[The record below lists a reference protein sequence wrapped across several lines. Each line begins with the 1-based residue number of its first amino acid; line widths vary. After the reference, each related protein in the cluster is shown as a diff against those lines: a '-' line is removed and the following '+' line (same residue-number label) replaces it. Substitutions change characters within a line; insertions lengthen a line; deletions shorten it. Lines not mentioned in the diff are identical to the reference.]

1 MSSTGWDVKD
11 GTMGFQANN
20 SVEAGEF
27 FNCTFNLQQT
37 LVGLPAGMY
46 RLTTQAFYRNGKAAE
61 DGSDELKYDVNENAF
76 IYFSDK
82 EIPTEEGKK
91 VATELPESKQA
102 IKTITAHKIAEDK
115 WNDVGLSDNGGLKK
129 MKDGMYIPD
138 NMITAQAFFRS
149 EAGSAYDSEPLN
161 FNYDGNSDFRIG
173 LIKNVTVTNDWTI
186 VKNFKLYYLG
196 VDPTGISEIVTD
208 ANAVATK
215 IYNASGMQIGKL
227 QKGINI
233 IETVMKDGSKKVK
246 KVVVK

>member
-1 MSSTGWDVKD
+1 M
-11 GTMGFQANN
+11 
-20 SVEAGEF
+20 
-27 FNCTFNLQQT
+27 
-37 LVGLPAGMY
+37 
-46 RLTTQAFYRNGKAAE
+46 
-61 DGSDELKYDVNENAF
+61 NENAYL
-76 IYFSDK
+76 YFSDK

-91 VATELPESKQA
+91 VATELPENKQA
-102 IKTITAHKIAEDK
+102 IRTITALKVAEDD
-115 WNDVGLSDNGGLKK
+115 WNSVGLSDNGGLKK
-129 MKDGMYIPD
+129 MDDGMYIPD
-138 NMITAQAFFRS
+138 NMITAQAFFKS
-149 EAGSAYDSEPLN
+149 AAGSAYDSEPLN

-173 LIKNVTVTNDWTI
+173 LIKNVKNETTSGDWTI

>member
-1 MSSTGWDVKD
+1 MD
-11 GTMGFQANN
+11 
-20 SVEAGEF
+20 
-27 FNCTFNLQQT
+27 
-37 LVGLPAGMY
+37 
-46 RLTTQAFYRNGKAAE
+46 
-61 DGSDELKYDVNENAF
+61 
-76 IYFSDK
+76 
-82 EIPTEEGKK
+82 
-91 VATELPESKQA
+91 
-102 IKTITAHKIAEDK
+102 
-115 WNDVGLSDNGGLKK
+115 
-129 MKDGMYIPD
+129 DGMYIPD

>member
-1 MSSTGWDVKD
+1 MA
-11 GTMGFQANN
+11 FQSNN

-27 FNCTFNLQQT
+27 YNCTFNLQQS

-46 RLTTQAFYRNGKAAE
+46 RLTTQAFYRNGSTPAAKV
-61 DGSDELKYDVNENAF
+61 DGSDLLKYDVNENAF

-102 IKTITAHKIAEDK
+102 IKTITAHKIAEDD
-115 WNDVGLSDNGGLKK
+115 WNSVGLSDNGGLKK
-129 MKDGMYIPD
+129 MDDGLYIPD
-138 NMITAQAFFRS
+138 NMITAQAFFKS
-149 EAGSAYDSEPLN
+149 DAGSAYDSEPLN
-161 FNYDGNSDFRIG
+161 FTYNGSSDFRIG
-173 LIKNVTVTNDWTI
+173 LIKNVTEGGDWTI

-196 VDPTGISEIVTD
+196 ADPTGINEIVTD

>member
-1 MSSTGWDVKD
+1 
-11 GTMGFQANN
+11 
-20 SVEAGEF
+20 
-27 FNCTFNLQQT
+27 
-37 LVGLPAGMY
+37 MY
-46 RLTTQAFYRNGKAAE
+46 RLTTQAFYRNGNDVSAKV
-61 DGSDELKYDVNENAF
+61 DGSDDQLKYDVNENAF

-91 VATELPESKQA
+91 VAIELPESKQA
-102 IKTITAHKIAEDK
+102 IKTITSYKVAEDNL
-115 WNDVGLSDNGGLKK
+115 NDGAGLSTTSGLKEIET
-129 MKDGMYIPD
+129 GTGIYIPN
-138 NMITAQAFFRS
+138 NMITAQAFCNHS
-149 EAGSAYDSEPLN
+149 GDAYVSEPLN
-161 FNYDGNSDFRIG
+161 FTYNGSSDFRIG

-196 VDPTGISEIVTD
+196 VDPTGINEIVTD